1 MTQFVEGKKSVIARE
16 VPLDWASFN
25 NGDVFIID
33 VGDGLIQWNAPQ
45 ANRQEKMKGGQLARC
60 IRDRERGGRIPI
72 VTIDAGTESEYPRCQ
87 ALIRKLIGDPPRK
100 LRAAKPD
107 ELTEDHQ
114 SKVYHE
120 EDVRVQPR
128 GHHLIYLTLDYRGI

>member
-1 MTQFVEGKKSVIARE
+1 MTLYFLGKKNVIARE
-16 VPLDWASFN
+16 VPLDWSSFN

-72 VTIDAGTESEYPRCQ
+72 VTIDAGSESDYPRCQ
-87 ALIRKLIGDPPRK
+87 ALIRKLIGEPPRK

-107 ELTEDHQ
+107 ELTEDQQ

-128 GHHLIYLTLDYRGI
+128 GHHLTLSNFRL